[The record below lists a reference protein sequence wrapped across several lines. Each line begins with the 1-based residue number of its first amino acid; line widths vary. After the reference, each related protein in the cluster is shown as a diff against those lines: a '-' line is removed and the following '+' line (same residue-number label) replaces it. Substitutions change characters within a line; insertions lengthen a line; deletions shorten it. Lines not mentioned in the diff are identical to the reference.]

1 MNVLSNEITLS
12 IFNPGSATDFY
23 KRITRERIARLLH

>member
-1 MNVLSNEITLS
+1 MNVLTNEISLL
-12 IFNPGSATDFY
+12 ILNLCSATDLY

>member
-1 MNVLSNEITLS
+1 MNVLTNEISLL
-12 IFNPGSATDFY
+12 IFNLCSATDFY